1 MVSKIQLMSAPRL
14 LVVSPSR
21 DAILLSVGVTGIDTS
36 DNVTL
41 IFHHNVTQLLF
52 WMWQAFMTL
61 YNTAFFLSMDFTMI
75 ILIWKPFANV
85 TIGIKP
91 RVGPNLMPP
100 GVR

>member
-41 IFHHNVTQLLF
+41 IVHHNVAQLLF
-52 WMWQAFMTL
+52 WMWQASMTMI
-61 YNTAFFLSMDFTMI
+61 YSINTAGFSCLW
-75 ILIWKPFANV
+75 L
-85 TIGIKP
+85 
-91 RVGPNLMPP
+91 
-100 GVR
+100 VRP